1 MSECAATRPG
11 KGRSLLTF
19 PQDYTVIDIETTG
32 LDPQWNEIIE
42 LSGLRVRG
50 GEVQDSF
57 SSFVKPENEISDF
70 ITQLTG
76 ITNDDV
82 ADAPAIGD
90 VLPGFLDFIGSDMI
104 VGHNVHFDVNFIY
117 DAADNYCGRTVSND
131 IVDTMRIARHVLPKL
146 QHHRLADVAAAL
158 GVDQAG
164 AHRALVDCQTTH
176 AVLQALR
183 ATGYDLD
190 AAARI
195 ASHSYSVKAS
205 DITAEGGMERP
216 DSPLFG
222 KVCVFTGA
230 LGIPRKEAMQAVVNM
245 GGICGDSV
253 TAKTNFLI
261 LGNNDYCKAIKD
273 GKSAKQKKA
282 ESLILKGQDLQ
293 ILSESAFFDL
303 IAPTNE

>member
-1 MSECAATRPG
+1 MEN
-11 KGRSLLTF
+11 
-19 PQDYTVIDIETTG
+19 Q
-32 LDPQWNEIIE
+32 
-42 LSGLRVRG
+42 
-50 GEVQDSF
+50 
-57 SSFVKPENEISDF
+57 FVEP
-70 ITQLTG
+70 
-76 ITNDDV
+76 V
-82 ADAPAIGD
+82 IGD
-90 VLPGFLDFIGSDMI
+90 VLPGFLDFIGSDVI

-131 IVDTMRIARHVLPKL
+131 IVDTMRISRHVLPEL

-183 ATGYDLD
+183 ATGYDLG
-190 AAARI
+190 AAARL
-195 ASHSYSVKAS
+195 ASHSVKAA
-205 DITAEGGMERP
+205 DITADGGMERP

-273 GKSAKQKKA
+273 GKSAKHKKA

>member
-1 MSECAATRPG
+1 MSEYAATRPG

-82 ADAPAIGD
+82 ADAPAICD
-90 VLPGFLDFIGSDMI
+90 VLPGFLDFIGSDVI

-117 DAADNYCGRTVSND
+117 DAAANCCGRTVSND
-131 IVDTMRIARHVLPKL
+131 IVDTVRIARHVLPKL

-183 ATGYDLD
+183 ATGYDLG
-190 AAARI
+190 AAARL
-195 ASHSYSVKAS
+195 AFHGVKAA
-205 DITAEGGMERP
+205 DITAEVGMERP

-293 ILSESAFFDL
+293 ILSETAFFDL